1 MVWGRL
7 GRGNIWG
14 ELGSRVVRGGVGRG
28 GGGHWGGGRRGGV
41 ALVKGAVIT
50 EQLVN
55 LAIRHLHFRLAERQL
70 GSIYWKVII
79 ILTTFTFTDTK

>member
-7 GRGNIWG
+7 RRGNIWG
-14 ELGSRVVRGGVGRG
+14 ELGRRVVRGGVGRG

-41 ALVKGAVIT
+41 ALVRRAVFT

-55 LAIRHLHFRLAERQL
+55 FLVGQ
-70 GSIYWKVII
+70 
-79 ILTTFTFTDTK
+79 